1 MTELELEA
9 MLQRAAEA
17 GAKKALRDV
26 GLSDD
31 DAVHDLREVRDLLDS
46 WRSVKRTAGKTI
58 TQIITTLILGAILAG
73 TAASSYFNFTPKP

>member
-9 MLQRAAEA
+9 MIQRAAEA

-31 DAVHDLREVRDLLDS
+31 NAIHDVREVRDLLDS
-46 WRSVKRTAGKTI
+46 WRSVKRTAGKTFI
-58 TQIITTLILGAILAG
+58 QIMTSIILGFIIAG

>member
-9 MLQRAAEA
+9 MIQRAAEA

-31 DAVHDLREVRDLLDS
+31 NAVHDLRDVRDLLDS